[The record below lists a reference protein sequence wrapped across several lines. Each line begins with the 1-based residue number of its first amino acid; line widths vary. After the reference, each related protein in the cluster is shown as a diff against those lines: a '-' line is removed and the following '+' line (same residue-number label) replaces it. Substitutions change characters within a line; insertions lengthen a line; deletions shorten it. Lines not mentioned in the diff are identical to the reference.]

1 MQNKKIIILIALG
14 IVAFISLM
22 YGLSAK
28 PKWQKN
34 ADNQGTVI
42 KNTGGTANPE
52 NVVGQVKRRAKRTQ
66 SHTWKRSPF
75 IPKGAPGAAY
85 SKLVLNG
92 ILASGKEFKAM
103 IGDAVVGK
111 GDKVE
116 GNTVVEVKQD
126 EVILNDGTKDFELKL
141 AK

>member
-1 MQNKKIIILIALG
+1 MPNKKIIILIALG
-14 IVAFISLM
+14 IAAIVSVI
-22 YGLSAK
+22 YGASAK
-28 PKWQKN
+28 PKFKK
-34 ADNQGTVI
+34 DVINQETAV
-42 KNTGGTANPE
+42 KKAGGPAGQE
-52 NVVGQVKRRAKRTQ
+52 NIIGQTKRHAKRTQ
-66 SHTWKRSPF
+66 FRSWKRSPF

-141 AK
+141 PK